1 MSHLTVETAAEI
13 SWGIKAIPVK
23 TPMRKVYGSKSD
35 EAVKLLNEMGITPPD
50 RILVGALPNSSWNEY
65 KTHAYNMLHMSKSQ
79 VKVLSEHSE
88 I

>member
-13 SWGIKAIPVK
+13 PWGIKAIPVK

-50 RILVGALPNSSWNEY
+50 RILVGALPNSSWNVR
-65 KTHAYNMLHMSKSQ
+65 KSRNYQ
-79 VKVLSEHSE
+79 G
-88 I
+88 